1 MLTTIGNEISSKWLL
16 FFGVCFSFITTT
28 VALRYVSTFLPRD
41 LGREFAHD
49 GKKSAGK
56 PRGAGLLF
64 VLTFAL
70 SALLFGAAKTEILIY
85 LMLIVTAMI
94 TGYLDDAS
102 KNPWGEYK
110 KGFLDFLIALA
121 IAITYLS
128 YQSNQIHLSLL
139 QMDLTIPYPVFGALI
154 VVLVWVSINV
164 TNCTDGV
171 DGLSG
176 SLTVTSLFGLFLFEK
191 ITGAGNDFSVLSMF
205 FMGALLSYLW
215 FNATPSL
222 LMMGD
227 AGSRAMGLVIAIAF
241 LKSGSPLLYIPF
253 VLVMILDG
261 GLGLV
266 KVFLLRFFKIRILT
280 KVRTPLHDQVR
291 KNMGWSNT
299 QTVFRFVIIQIVLIG
314 FVLLLL

>member
-1 MLTTIGNEISSKWLL
+1 MLTTLIEGISSKWLL
-16 FFGVCFSFITTT
+16 FFGTSFAFLATTM
-28 VALRYVSTFLPRD
+28 ALKYISHLLPRD

-56 PRGAGLLF
+56 PRGAGLIF
-64 VLTFAL
+64 VLTFVLA
-70 SALLFGAAKTEILIY
+70 ALLFGKAETELLIY
-85 LMLIVTAMI
+85 LVLIVGAMM
-94 TGYLDDAS
+94 TGFLDDAS
-102 KNPWGEYK
+102 RNPWGEYK
-110 KGFLDFLIALA
+110 KGFLDFLISLA

-128 YQSNQIHLSLL
+128 YESNQIHLPLL
-139 QMDLTIPYPVFGALI
+139 QMDFTIPYPLFGALI
-154 VVLVWVSINV
+154 VILVWVSINV

-176 SLTVTSLFGLFLFEK
+176 SLTITSLFGLFLFEK
-191 ITGAGNDFSVLSMF
+191 MTGAGNEFSALSMF
-205 FMGALLSYLW
+205 FMGSLLSYLW

-227 AGSRAMGLVIAIAF
+227 AGSRAMGLVIALAF
-241 LKSGSPLLYIPF
+241 LKSNSPLLYIPF
-253 VLVMILDG
+253 AIVMILDG

-266 KVFLLRFFKIRILT
+266 KVFLLRFLKIRILT

-299 QTVFRFVIIQIVLIG
+299 QTVFRFVIIQIIIIG
-314 FVLLLL
+314 FVLMVL

>member
-1 MLTTIGNEISSKWLL
+1 MLTTLIEGISSKWLL
-16 FFGVCFSFITTT
+16 FFGTSFAFLATTM
-28 VALRYVSTFLPRD
+28 ALKYISHLLPRD

-56 PRGAGLLF
+56 PRGAGLIF

-70 SALLFGAAKTEILIY
+70 AALLFGKAETELLIY
-85 LMLIVTAMI
+85 LVLIVGAMM
-94 TGYLDDAS
+94 TGFLDDAS
-102 KNPWGEYK
+102 RNPWGEYK
-110 KGFLDFLIALA
+110 KGFLDFLISLA

-128 YQSNQIHLSLL
+128 YESNQIHLPLL
-139 QMDLTIPYPVFGALI
+139 QMDFTIPYPLFGALI
-154 VVLVWVSINV
+154 VILVWVSINV

-176 SLTVTSLFGLFLFEK
+176 SLTITSLFGLFLFEK
-191 ITGAGNDFSVLSMF
+191 MTGAGNEFSALSMF
-205 FMGALLSYLW
+205 FMGSLLSYLW

-227 AGSRAMGLVIAIAF
+227 AGSRAMGLVIALAF
-241 LKSGSPLLYIPF
+241 LKSNSPLLYIPF
-253 VLVMILDG
+253 AIVMILDG

-266 KVFLLRFFKIRILT
+266 KVFLLRFLKIRILT

-299 QTVFRFVIIQIVLIG
+299 QTVFRFVIIQIIIIG
-314 FVLLLL
+314 FVLMVL